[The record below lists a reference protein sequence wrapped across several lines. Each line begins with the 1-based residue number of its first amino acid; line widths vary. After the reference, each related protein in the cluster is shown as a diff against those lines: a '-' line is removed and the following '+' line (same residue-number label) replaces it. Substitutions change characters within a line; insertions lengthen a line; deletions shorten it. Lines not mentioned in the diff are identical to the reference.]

1 MASQTEIVE
10 SLKLRMFRWRE
21 TMLLDRFSKC
31 GVLLF
36 RMKRT
41 TISSVFEESDVQLFD
56 LLSHPEHLQQMIYV
70 AVVATVCCMELRI
83 NLDCAAC
90 CRKMKRVLL
99 RMKEIEQHMIERQSC
114 RVSVCGRF
122 DPGDVAIK
130 IRKKMNRRV
139 DRDGQ
144 PE

>member
-1 MASQTEIVE
+1 
-10 SLKLRMFRWRE
+10 
-21 TMLLDRFSKC
+21 
-31 GVLLF
+31 
-36 RMKRT
+36 
-41 TISSVFEESDVQLFD
+41 
-56 LLSHPEHLQQMIYV
+56 
-70 AVVATVCCMELRI
+70 MELRI

-130 IRKKMNRRV
+130 IRKKMNRNAGLRFLMF
-139 DRDGQ
+139 RYSSTAMANPSNTTRKITNCDGKNSRKAYI
-144 PE
+144 